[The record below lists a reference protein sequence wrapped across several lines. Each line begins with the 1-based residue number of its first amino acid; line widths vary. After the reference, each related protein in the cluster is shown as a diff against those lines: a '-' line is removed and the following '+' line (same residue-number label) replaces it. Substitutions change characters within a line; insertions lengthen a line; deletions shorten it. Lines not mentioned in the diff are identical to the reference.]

1 MLLLNNVMN
10 LFILQNIFIVML
22 KYKRYLFVSI
32 FLYYYLNIKYSI
44 VFYIMIFLFLYY
56 YSLQKYYILNKIIIK
71 KYYEIF
77 YLYFLYILSIC
88 ILAKKS
94 KVFFVGITIT
104 EYPRHISGIFQIMK
118 AMLSMLKQ
126 LKNMQKYQDLPVWK
140 LSEYYLS

>member
-104 EYPRHISGIFQIMK
+104 EYPRHISGIF
-118 AMLSMLKQ
+118 
-126 LKNMQKYQDLPVWK
+126 
-140 LSEYYLS
+140 